1 MLVSRPV
8 MRTAA
13 LVFDRTVS
21 DEFSVGVDFG
31 GTNLRVAAYSPKDG
45 ILESIS
51 QATRLKDGRDAV
63 VADMCA
69 GVRDMI
75 ARHSK
80 TKKLKG
86 VGMGSPGPIE
96 LPGGL
101 LHDLPNLPGWG
112 GLELRAT
119 LEKNLSTAVII
130 ENDANA
136 AALAECFL
144 GRGKT
149 LGIDSLCMMTLGT
162 GVGGGIILQGNIL
175 DGMNGFAGE
184 IGHLNIWTDGLRCG
198 CGGHG
203 CTEPYASATSVR
215 RAAKDLIA
223 SGSAPGLAA
232 LAAKNPDFTPRD
244 VGLLAEA
251 GDADAIRIFENLG
264 QALGIALSAI
274 VNTLNLP
281 LYLLG
286 GGLLN
291 AWDLFA
297 PTLFKEL
304 RSRSYIYRLTEP
316 SDEDRR
322 THREGKT
329 YVEKAELGVEAGI
342 LGACLLPFTTWPEAR
357 K

>member
-1 MLVSRPV
+1 

-13 LVFDRTVS
+13 PVFDRTVS

-45 ILESIS
+45 VLESVS
-51 QATRLKDGRDAV
+51 QTTRLKDGRDTV
-63 VADMCA
+63 VADMSA
-69 GVRDMI
+69 GIRDMI
-75 ARHSK
+75 ERHSK
-80 TKKLKG
+80 RRKLKG
-86 VGMGSPGPIE
+86 IGMGSPGPIE
-96 LPGGL
+96 LPSGL

-119 LEKNLSTAVII
+119 LEKNLGTTVII

-223 SGSAPGLAA
+223 SGAAPGLAT

-244 VGLLAEA
+244 VGLLAES
-251 GDADAIRIFENLG
+251 GDPDAIRIFENLG
-264 QALGIALSAI
+264 QALGIALSAS

-281 LYLLG
+281 LYLIG

-297 PTLFKEL
+297 PSLFQEL

-316 SDEDRR
+316 SDEDLL

-329 YVEKAELGVEAGI
+329 YVEKAELGGDAGF

-357 K
+357 L

>member
-1 MLVSRPV
+1 

-13 LVFDRTVS
+13 PVFDRTVS

-31 GTNLRVAAYSPKDG
+31 GTNLRAAAYSPKEG
-45 ILESIS
+45 VLELIH
-51 QATRLKDGRDAV
+51 QTTRLKDGRDAV
-63 VADMCA
+63 VSDMCH
-69 GVRDMI
+69 GIRELVQ
-75 ARHSK
+75 RHSK
-80 TKKLKG
+80 TRKLKG

-112 GLELRAT
+112 GLELRST
-119 LEKNLSTAVII
+119 LEKNLGTTVII

-162 GVGGGIILQGNIL
+162 GVGGGIILHGNIL

-184 IGHLNIWTDGLRCG
+184 IGHLNIWTDGLPCG

-223 SGSAPGLAA
+223 AGKASGLAS
-232 LAAKNPDFTPRD
+232 LAIKNPDFTPRD

-264 QALGIALSAI
+264 QALGIALSAL

-297 PTLFKEL
+297 PSMFREL
-304 RSRSYIYRLTEP
+304 HSRSYIYRLTEP
-316 SDEDRR
+316 SAEDR
-322 THREGKT
+322 TAHRSGKT
-329 YVEKAELGVEAGI
+329 YVEKAELGTDAGF
-342 LGACLLPFTTWPEAR
+342 LGACLLPFTTLQETQQ
-357 K
+357 

>member
-1 MLVSRPV
+1 

-13 LVFDRTVS
+13 PVFDRTIAN
-21 DEFSVGVDFG
+21 EFSVGVDFG

-45 ILESIS
+45 VIELVH
-51 QATRLKDGRDAV
+51 QTTRLKDGRDAV
-63 VADMCA
+63 VSDMCN
-69 GVRDMI
+69 GVREMI

-80 TKKLKG
+80 TRKLKG
-86 VGMGSPGPIE
+86 VGLGSPGPIE
-96 LPGGL
+96 LPGGR

-119 LEKNLSTAVII
+119 LENNLRTTVII

-162 GVGGGIILQGNIL
+162 GVGGGIILHGNIL

-184 IGHLNIWTDGLRCG
+184 VGHLNIWTDGLPCG

-215 RAAKDLIA
+215 RAAMDLIA
-223 SGSAPGLAA
+223 TGKAPGLAA
-232 LAAKNPDFTPRD
+232 LAAKNAEFTPRD
-244 VGLLAEA
+244 VALLAEA
-251 GDADAIRIFENLG
+251 RDADAIRIFENLG
-264 QALGIALSAI
+264 QALGIALSAV

-297 PTLFKEL
+297 PALFKEL

-316 SDEDRR
+316 SEEDRS

-329 YVEKAELGVEAGI
+329 YVEPAELGTDAGF
-342 LGACLLPFTTWPEAR
+342 LGACLLPFTTWTEAQ

>member
-1 MLVSRPV
+1 VSRRV

-13 LVFDRTVS
+13 PEFDRENA

-45 ILESIS
+45 VLETVH
-51 QATRLKDGRDAV
+51 QTTRLKDGRDAV
-63 VADMCA
+63 VSDMCK
-69 GVRDMI
+69 GIREVIERQ
-75 ARHSK
+75 SK
-80 TKKLKG
+80 TRTLKG

-119 LEKNLSTAVII
+119 LEKQLGTTVII

-136 AALAECFL
+136 AALGECFL

-162 GVGGGIILQGNIL
+162 GVGGGIILHGNIL

-184 IGHLNIWTDGLRCG
+184 IGHLNIWTDGLPCG

-215 RAAKDLIA
+215 THAKLRIA
-223 SGSAPGLAA
+223 HGDAPGLAA
-232 LAAKNPDFTPRD
+232 MAAKNPEFTPRD
-244 VGLLAEA
+244 VGVLAES
-251 GDADAIRIFENLG
+251 GDADARKIFENLG
-264 QALGIALSAI
+264 QAVGIALSAC

-281 LYLLG
+281 LYLIG

-291 AWDLFA
+291 AWELFA
-297 PTLFKEL
+297 PAMFKEL

-316 SDEDRR
+316 SAEDLA
-322 THREGKT
+322 THRDGKT
-329 YVEKAELGVEAGI
+329 YVEKAELGGDAGF
-342 LGACLLPFTTWPEAR
+342 LGACLLPFTTWEEAR
-357 K
+357 R

>member
-1 MLVSRPV
+1 VSRPV
-8 MRTAA
+8 MRAA
-13 LVFDRTVS
+13 APVFDRTIS

-31 GTNLRVAAYSPKDG
+31 GTNLRFAAYSPKDG
-45 ILESIS
+45 VLESVTLPS
-51 QATRLKDGRDAV
+51 RVKDGRDAV

-69 GVRDMI
+69 GIRDLI

-80 TKKLKG
+80 SRKLKG
-86 VGMGSPGPIE
+86 IGMGSPGPIE

-101 LHDLPNLPGWG
+101 LHDLPNLPGFG

-119 LEKNLSTAVII
+119 LEKNLGTAVII

-184 IGHLNIWTDGLRCG
+184 VGHVNIWTDGLRCG

-215 RAAKDLIA
+215 RAAKDAIA
-223 SGSAPGLAA
+223 TGTAPGLAA

-281 LYLLG
+281 LYLIG

-297 PTLFKEL
+297 PALFKEL

-316 SDEDRR
+316 SAEDLR

-329 YVEKAELGVEAGI
+329 YIEKAELGGDAGF

-357 K
+357 R

>member
-1 MLVSRPV
+1 MSRPV
-8 MRTAA
+8 MRVA
-13 LVFDRTVS
+13 VPHFDQNVS
-21 DEFSVGVDFG
+21 NEFSVGIDFG
-31 GTNLRVAAYSPKDG
+31 GTNLRIAAYSPKDG
-45 ILESIS
+45 LLETLHET
-51 QATRLKDGRDAV
+51 TRLKDGRDEV
-63 VADMCA
+63 VSDMCK
-69 GVRDMI
+69 GIRQLIDK
-75 ARHSK
+75 HSK
-80 TKKLKG
+80 TRQFKG

-112 GLELRAT
+112 GLELRGT
-119 LEKNLSTAVII
+119 LERILGTRVII

-162 GVGGGIILQGNIL
+162 GVGGGIILHGNIL

-184 IGHLNIWTDGLRCG
+184 VGHLNIWTDGLPCG

-215 RAAKDLIA
+215 RAAKDLVA
-223 SGSAPGLAA
+223 TGKALGLAA

-244 VGLLAEA
+244 VALLAES
-251 GDADAIRIFENLG
+251 GDADAKHIFESLG
-264 QALGIALSAI
+264 RSLGIALSAI

-297 PTLFKEL
+297 PSLFREL

-316 SDEDRR
+316 SEEDRK

-329 YVEKAELGVEAGI
+329 YVERAELGTDAGI
-342 LGACLLPFTTWPEAR
+342 LGACLLPFTTWQEAE

>member
-1 MLVSRPV
+1 

-13 LVFDRTVS
+13 PVFDRTIS
-21 DEFSVGVDFG
+21 NEFSVGVDFG
-31 GTNLRVAAYSPKDG
+31 GTNLRFAAYSPKDG
-45 ILESIS
+45 LLETVHQTS
-51 QATRLKDGRDAV
+51 RLKDGRNAV
-63 VADMCA
+63 ISDMCS
-69 GVRDMI
+69 GIRDLI
-75 ARHSK
+75 ARHS
-80 TKKLKG
+80 TTRKLKG

-112 GLELRAT
+112 GLELRST
-119 LEKNLSTAVII
+119 LETNLGTTVII

-149 LGIDSLCMMTLGT
+149 LNIDSLCMMTLGT
-162 GVGGGIILQGNIL
+162 GVGGGIILHGNIL

-184 IGHLNIWTDGLRCG
+184 VGHLNIWTDGLPCG

-223 SGSAPGLAA
+223 KGNAPGLAT
-232 LAAKNPDFTPRD
+232 LAFKNPDFTPRD

-251 GDADAIRIFENLG
+251 GDADAKRIFENLG
-264 QALGIALSAI
+264 QALGIALSALI
-274 VNTLNLP
+274 NTLNLP

-297 PTLFKEL
+297 PAMFKEL

-316 SDEDRR
+316 SQEDRR

-329 YVEKAELGVEAGI
+329 YVEKAELGADAGF
-342 LGACLLPFTTWPEAR
+342 LGACLLPFTTWMGSDT
-357 K
+357 